1 MMQPKI
7 IRDSKKIFRIILFIY
22 IVPRVIDMYSLFINA
37 NDSHYIPTKLTFK
50 GIRVKNQT
58 KNTCIL
64 VT

>member
-1 MMQPKI
+1 
-7 IRDSKKIFRIILFIY
+7 
-22 IVPRVIDMYSLFINA
+22 MYSLFINA

-50 GIRVKNQT
+50 AIRVKNQT